1 MHFFSKD
8 PFVFFTSSLM
18 QNVYIFVIIY
28 NVRFIIRIPSFNFP
42 HRNVPVLH
50 NKQSIY
56 GSNSQINE
64 AYKLSSYCSRIQSA
78 RLINHIV
85 LMLVKYVTVICRSHK
100 VEPVF

>member
-1 MHFFSKD
+1 
-8 PFVFFTSSLM
+8 M
-18 QNVYIFVIIY
+18 QNAYIFVIIY

-50 NKQSIY
+50 NKKSIY